1 MTNWYQVREE
11 RFAFPQGASVNA
23 LLAELSEMLTSP
35 DPEIRDDLGF
45 TTLATWIDEGVV
57 PEDRLRPLG
66 DLMAQRLASEEVW
79 TRSFAALALCVIVA
93 TRGVCELSWVDA
105 FESWYPRERDLRGHD
120 PKLGWLHA
128 VAHGADLLGEFGLR
142 NEVEPCRMLELAGQ
156 RMSAETDLVWRDKED
171 ARLAYAIGKVLTRS
185 DLTREDAKVWL
196 APLAQMLSEP
206 VAGAIPAQATNT
218 LNTLRTLYVLLS
230 RGVRRTPT
238 EVVAAS
244 RTEHL
249 LEPLAEVL
257 HPATPWMW

>member
-1 MTNWYQVREE
+1 MTNWHQVREE
-11 RFAFPQGASVNA
+11 KFAFPQGAHVNA
-23 LLAELSEMLTSP
+23 LVAELSEMLTSP
-35 DPEIRDDLGF
+35 DPEIRDDLAF

-66 DLMAQRLASEEVW
+66 DLMAQRLASDEVW
-79 TRSFAALALCVIVA
+79 TRSFAALVLCVIVA
-93 TRGVCELSWVDA
+93 TRDVCERSWADA
-105 FESWYPRERDLRGHD
+105 FETWYPHERDLRGYD
-120 PKLGWLHA
+120 PKFGWLHA

-142 NEVEPCRMLELAGQ
+142 NEIEPLRMLELAGQ

-185 DLTREDAKVWL
+185 DLTRADAEVWL
-196 APLAQMLSEP
+196 APVAQMLSER
-206 VAGAIPAQATNT
+206 VAGAMPAPATNT

-230 RGVRRTPT
+230 RGVRLSPT

-249 LEPLAEVL
+249 LDHLAEVL

>member
-35 DPEIRDDLGF
+35 DPETATTSVSRHWRLGW
-45 TTLATWIDEGVV
+45 TKVSV

-105 FESWYPRERDLRGHD
+105 FESWYPHERDLRGYD

-128 VAHGADLLGEFGLR
+128 VAHGADLLGELGLR

-206 VAGAIPAQATNT
+206 VAGAIPAPATNT

-230 RGVRRTPT
+230 RGVRLTPT